1 MHWTDEQ
8 IDQILGKLLRT
19 GVFLAAGVVLLG
31 GLLYI
36 ANYGAASPDY
46 RIFRGEPA
54 DLRSVAGI
62 VADAWS
68 LRSGGLI
75 QLGLL
80 LLIAT
85 PIVRVLFSIVAFA
98 MQHDWLYVMVTVI
111 VFSALL
117 LGLLDGR
124 L

>member
-36 ANYGAASPDY
+36 ANYGATTPDY
-46 RIFRGEPA
+46 RIFHGEPA
-54 DLRSVAGI
+54 DLRSVVGI
-62 VADAWS
+62 MAAAWS
-68 LRSGGLI
+68 LRGRGLI

-85 PIVRVLFSIVAFA
+85 PIVRVLFSSIAFA
-98 MQHDWLYVMVTVI
+98 MQHDRLYVIVTAI

-117 LGLLDGR
+117 LGLLNRG